1 LENKSRFD
9 TVDRPVQ
16 VSSEINL
23 LTASPGPGND
33 NNDNEL
39 PAPAR
44 GKPSMYDA
52 FLTLVTRISDLMWGP
67 WTMFFIAFVSVF
79 LTLRSRF
86 FQVTRFGFIMR
97 NTFGG
102 MFNRSGDS
110 NRERMT
116 PFQATSTS
124 LAGTVGMGNMAGV
137 ATALSIGGP
146 GAIFWMW
153 VLAFFGMITKA
164 AEVTLGVHYRD
175 VDEHGHVH
183 GGPMYYINKALGW
196 KSLATL
202 FSIGVTI
209 NCFFSSSL
217 LQAHTVGRAF
227 NASYG
232 INPYL
237 VTGVMA
243 IVTATVAIGGVR
255 RIGRFCEALVPFMT
269 VTYIIGG
276 LVILAAN
283 VTELPGVIGQIIG
296 YALAP
301 APAVGGFAGAAV
313 MSAIQ
318 MGMARGMLSNEAGLG
333 TAPMVHANAETPHPF
348 RQGLWGAAEVFI
360 DTTVVCTITAFVIL
374 SSGVLADGNS
384 GIEMLLDAF
393 ATYYS
398 PEITNAF
405 ISIAILTF
413 CLSTQIGFFVYF
425 ETALVSLFGEKPFRY
440 VKWAYFFP
448 GVVFAG
454 ITNVDQLW
462 ALANI
467 SVAAS
472 ALPNLVALL
481 VLSGVF
487 MTLMRDYLSGEN
499 RYTTASSDESRRYI
513 RMAQH

>member
-1 LENKSRFD
+1 
-9 TVDRPVQ
+9 
-16 VSSEINL
+16 
-23 LTASPGPGND
+23 
-33 NNDNEL
+33 
-39 PAPAR
+39 
-44 GKPSMYDA
+44 MYEA
-52 FLTLVTRISDLMWGP
+52 FLTLITRISDLMWGP
-67 WTMFFIAFVSVF
+67 WTMIFIAFVSVY
-79 LTLRSRF
+79 LTIRTRF
-86 FQVTRFGFIMR
+86 FQVSSFVYIMR
-97 NTFGG
+97 NTFGS
-102 MFNRSGDS
+102 MFDRSGDQS
-110 NRERMT
+110 KERMT
-116 PFQATSTS
+116 PFQATTTS

-164 AEVTLGVHYRD
+164 AEVTIGVHYRD
-175 VDEHGHVH
+175 VDENGQTH

-196 KSLATL
+196 KSLAVL

-232 INPYL
+232 ISPYL

-243 IVTATVAIGGVR
+243 IVTAMVAIGGVR

-269 VTYIIGG
+269 VMYLASG
-276 LVILAAN
+276 LVILVAN
-283 VTELPGVIGQIIG
+283 ASQLPSVFGEIIRF
-296 YALAP
+296 ALAP

-313 MSAIQ
+313 LSAIQ

-360 DTTVVCTITAFVIL
+360 DTTVVCTITAFIIL
-374 SSGVLADGNS
+374 SSGVLANGNT
-384 GIEMLLDAF
+384 GIEMLLDSF
-393 ATYYS
+393 ATFYS
-398 PEITNAF
+398 PELANTF

-425 ETALVSLFGEKPFRY
+425 ETALVSLFGENVFRY
-440 VKWAYFFP
+440 VKWVYFLP

-487 MTLMRDYLSGEN
+487 MTLMKDYLSGEN
-499 RYTTASSDESRRYI
+499 RFATVSTDASRQYV
-513 RMAQH
+513 RMVNQ

>member
-1 LENKSRFD
+1 
-9 TVDRPVQ
+9 
-16 VSSEINL
+16 
-23 LTASPGPGND
+23 
-33 NNDNEL
+33 
-39 PAPAR
+39 
-44 GKPSMYDA
+44 MYEQ
-52 FLTLVTRISDLMWGP
+52 FLAAITRISDLMWGP
-67 WTMFFIAFVSVF
+67 WTMIFIAFVSVY
-79 LTLRSRF
+79 LTIRTRF
-86 FQVTRFGFIMR
+86 FQVSSFVYILRS
-97 NTFGG
+97 TFGR
-102 MFNRSGDS
+102 MFERAGDE
-110 NRERMT
+110 NKERMT
-116 PFQATSTS
+116 PFQATTTS

-137 ATALSIGGP
+137 ATALSLGGP

-164 AEVTLGVHYRD
+164 AEVSLGVHYRE

-183 GGPMYYINKALGW
+183 GGPMFYIRKALGW
-196 KSLATL
+196 KSLAVL

-227 NASYG
+227 DASYG

-243 IVTATVAIGGVR
+243 VVTATVAIGGVR

-269 VTYIIGG
+269 VMYLGGG
-276 LVILAAN
+276 LIIL
-283 VTELPGVIGQIIG
+283 VTNAGELPAVIGAIVR
-296 YALAP
+296 YAFAP
-301 APAVGGFAGAAV
+301 APAVGGFAGATV
-313 MSAIQ
+313 MLAIQ
-318 MGMARGMLSNEAGLG
+318 YGMARGMLSNEAGLG

-374 SSGVLADGNS
+374 SSGALGNGNS

-393 ATYYS
+393 ASFYS
-398 PEITNAF
+398 PEIANAF
-405 ISIAILTF
+405 VSVAILTF

-425 ETALVSLFGEKPFRY
+425 ETAIVSLFGETVFRY
-440 VKWAYFFP
+440 VRWIYFLP
-448 GVVFAG
+448 GVAFAG

-462 ALANI
+462 ALASI

-481 VLSGVF
+481 LLSGVF
-487 MTLMRDYLSGEN
+487 MKLMKDYLDGTNEFATA
-499 RYTTASSDESRRYI
+499 TTDAARQYI
-513 RMAQH
+513 RMAEK

>member
-1 LENKSRFD
+1 
-9 TVDRPVQ
+9 
-16 VSSEINL
+16 
-23 LTASPGPGND
+23 
-33 NNDNEL
+33 
-39 PAPAR
+39 
-44 GKPSMYDA
+44 MYQA

-67 WTMFFIAFVSVF
+67 PTMIFIAFVSVY
-79 LTLRSRF
+79 LTFRTRF
-86 FQVTRFGFIMR
+86 FQVTNFGYILR
-97 NTFGG
+97 RTFGR
-102 MFNRSGDS
+102 MFDRSGDQDE
-110 NRERMT
+110 NRMT
-116 PFQATSTS
+116 PFQATTTS

-153 VLAFFGMITKA
+153 ILAFFGMMTKA
-164 AEVTLGVHYRD
+164 AEVTIGVHYRE

-196 KSLATL
+196 KSLALL

-232 INPYL
+232 LNPYL
-237 VTGVMA
+237 VTGAMA
-243 IVTATVAIGGVR
+243 IVTASVAIGGVR
-255 RIGRFCEALVPFMT
+255 RIGRFCETLVPFMT
-269 VTYIIGG
+269 VVYLLGSLAI
-276 LVILAAN
+276 LVSNAAA
-283 VTELPGVIGQIIG
+283 LPGVMGDILT
-296 YALAP
+296 YSMAP

-313 MSAIQ
+313 MAAIQ

-333 TAPMVHANAETPHPF
+333 TAPMVHANAETSHPF
-348 RQGLWGAAEVFI
+348 KQGLWGAAEVFV

-374 SSGVLADGNS
+374 SSGVLQNGTT
-384 GIEMLLDAF
+384 GIEMLLDAV
-393 ATYYS
+393 ATHYS
-398 PEITNAF
+398 PELSKAF
-405 ISIAILTF
+405 VSVAILTF

-425 ETALVSLFGEKPFRY
+425 ETAMVSLFGENVFRFA
-440 VKWAYFFP
+440 KWIYFMP
-448 GVVFAG
+448 GVIFAG

-481 VLSGVF
+481 LLSGVF
-487 MTLMRDYLSGEN
+487 LSLMKDYLSGEK
-499 RYTTASSDESRRYI
+499 RYATAITDDSRQYV
-513 RMAQH
+513 RMALAGKETSK

>member
-1 LENKSRFD
+1 
-9 TVDRPVQ
+9 
-16 VSSEINL
+16 
-23 LTASPGPGND
+23 
-33 NNDNEL
+33 
-39 PAPAR
+39 
-44 GKPSMYDA
+44 MYEA
-52 FLTLVTRISDLMWGP
+52 FLTLITRISDLMWGP
-67 WTMFFIAFVSVF
+67 WTMIFIAFVSVY
-79 LTLRSRF
+79 LTIRTRF
-86 FQVTRFGFIMR
+86 FQVSSFVYIMR
-97 NTFGG
+97 NTFGS
-102 MFNRSGDS
+102 MFDRSGDQS
-110 NRERMT
+110 KERMT
-116 PFQATSTS
+116 PFQATTTS

-164 AEVTLGVHYRD
+164 AEVTIGVHYRD
-175 VDEHGHVH
+175 VDENGQTH

-196 KSLATL
+196 KSLAVL

-232 INPYL
+232 ISPYL

-243 IVTATVAIGGVR
+243 IVTAMVAIGGVR

-269 VTYIIGG
+269 LMYLASG
-276 LVILAAN
+276 LVILVAN
-283 VTELPGVIGQIIG
+283 ASQLPSVFGEIIRF
-296 YALAP
+296 ALAP

-313 MSAIQ
+313 LSAIQ

-360 DTTVVCTITAFVIL
+360 DTTVVCTITAFIIL
-374 SSGVLADGNS
+374 SSGVLANGNT
-384 GIEMLLDAF
+384 GIEMLLDSF
-393 ATYYS
+393 ATFYS
-398 PEITNAF
+398 PELANTF

-425 ETALVSLFGEKPFRY
+425 ETAFVSLFGENVFRY
-440 VKWAYFFP
+440 VKWVYFLP
-448 GVVFAG
+448 GVAFAG

-487 MTLMRDYLSGEN
+487 MTLMKDYLSGEN
-499 RYTTASSDESRRYI
+499 RFATVSTDASRQYV
-513 RMAQH
+513 RMVNQ

>member
-1 LENKSRFD
+1 
-9 TVDRPVQ
+9 
-16 VSSEINL
+16 
-23 LTASPGPGND
+23 
-33 NNDNEL
+33 
-39 PAPAR
+39 
-44 GKPSMYDA
+44 MYEA
-52 FLTLVTRISDLMWGP
+52 FLTLITRISDLMWGP
-67 WTMFFIAFVSVF
+67 WTMIFIAFVSIY
-79 LTLRSRF
+79 LTIRTRF
-86 FQVTRFGFIMR
+86 FQVSSFVYIMR
-97 NTFGG
+97 NTFGQ
-102 MFNRSGDS
+102 MFDRSGDQS
-110 NRERMT
+110 KERMT
-116 PFQATSTS
+116 PFQATTTS

-164 AEVTLGVHYRD
+164 AEVTIGVHYRD
-175 VDEHGHVH
+175 VDENGQTH

-196 KSLATL
+196 KSLAVL

-232 INPYL
+232 ISPYL

-269 VTYIIGG
+269 VMYLASC
-276 LVILAAN
+276 LVIVIAYASQ
-283 VTELPGVIGQIIG
+283 LPSVLGEIFRF
-296 YALAP
+296 ALAP

-313 MSAIQ
+313 LSAIQ

-360 DTTVVCTITAFVIL
+360 DTTVVCTITAFIIL
-374 SSGVLADGNS
+374 SSGVLANGNT
-384 GIEMLLDAF
+384 GIEMLLDSF
-393 ATYYS
+393 ATFYS
-398 PEITNAF
+398 PELANTF

-425 ETALVSLFGEKPFRY
+425 ETALVSLFGENVFRY
-440 VKWAYFFP
+440 VKWIYFLP
-448 GVVFAG
+448 GVAFAG

-481 VLSGVF
+481 FLSGVF
-487 MTLMRDYLSGEN
+487 MTLMKDYLSGEN
-499 RYTTASSDESRRYI
+499 RFATVRTDASRQYV
-513 RMAQH
+513 RMVNQ

>member
-1 LENKSRFD
+1 
-9 TVDRPVQ
+9 
-16 VSSEINL
+16 
-23 LTASPGPGND
+23 
-33 NNDNEL
+33 
-39 PAPAR
+39 
-44 GKPSMYDA
+44 MYEA
-52 FLTLVTRISDLMWGP
+52 FLTLITRISDLMWGP
-67 WTMFFIAFVSVF
+67 WTMIFIAFVSVY
-79 LTLRSRF
+79 LTIRTRF
-86 FQVTRFGFIMR
+86 FQVSSFVYIMR
-97 NTFGG
+97 NTFGS
-102 MFNRSGDS
+102 MFDRSGDQS
-110 NRERMT
+110 KERMT
-116 PFQATSTS
+116 PFQATTTS

-164 AEVTLGVHYRD
+164 AEVTIGVHYRD
-175 VDEHGHVH
+175 VDENGQTH

-196 KSLATL
+196 KSLAVL

-232 INPYL
+232 ISPYL

-243 IVTATVAIGGVR
+243 IVTAMVAIGGVR

-269 VTYIIGG
+269 LMYLASG
-276 LVILAAN
+276 LVILVAN
-283 VTELPGVIGQIIG
+283 ASQLPSVFGEIIRF
-296 YALAP
+296 ALAP
-301 APAVGGFAGAAV
+301 VPAVGGFAGAAV
-313 MSAIQ
+313 LSAIQ

-360 DTTVVCTITAFVIL
+360 DTTVVCTITAFIIL
-374 SSGVLADGNS
+374 SSGVLANGNT
-384 GIEMLLDAF
+384 GIEMLLDSF
-393 ATYYS
+393 ATFYS
-398 PEITNAF
+398 PELANTF

-425 ETALVSLFGEKPFRY
+425 ETALVSLFGENVFRY
-440 VKWAYFFP
+440 VKWVYFLP
-448 GVVFAG
+448 GVAFAG

-487 MTLMRDYLSGEN
+487 MTLMKDYLSGEN
-499 RYTTASSDESRRYI
+499 RFATVSTGASRQYV
-513 RMAQH
+513 RMVNQ

>member
-1 LENKSRFD
+1 
-9 TVDRPVQ
+9 
-16 VSSEINL
+16 
-23 LTASPGPGND
+23 
-33 NNDNEL
+33 
-39 PAPAR
+39 
-44 GKPSMYDA
+44 MYEA
-52 FLTLVTRISDLMWGP
+52 FLTLITRISDLMWGP
-67 WTMFFIAFVSVF
+67 WTMIFIAFVSVY
-79 LTLRSRF
+79 LTIRTRF
-86 FQVTRFGFIMR
+86 FQVSSFVYIMR
-97 NTFGG
+97 NTFGS
-102 MFNRSGDS
+102 MFDRSGDQS
-110 NRERMT
+110 KERMT
-116 PFQATSTS
+116 PFQATTTS

-164 AEVTLGVHYRD
+164 AEVTIGVHYRD
-175 VDEHGHVH
+175 VDENGQTH

-196 KSLATL
+196 KSLAVL

-232 INPYL
+232 ISPYL

-243 IVTATVAIGGVR
+243 IVTAMVAIGGVR

-269 VTYIIGG
+269 LMYLASG
-276 LVILAAN
+276 LVILVAN
-283 VTELPGVIGQIIG
+283 ASQLPSVFGEIIRF
-296 YALAP
+296 ALAP

-313 MSAIQ
+313 LSAIQ

-360 DTTVVCTITAFVIL
+360 DTTVVCTITAFIIL
-374 SSGVLADGNS
+374 SSGVLANGNT
-384 GIEMLLDAF
+384 GIEMLLDSF
-393 ATYYS
+393 ATFYS
-398 PEITNAF
+398 PELANTF

-425 ETALVSLFGEKPFRY
+425 ETALVSLFGENVFRY
-440 VKWAYFFP
+440 VKWVYFLP
-448 GVVFAG
+448 GVAFAG

-487 MTLMRDYLSGEN
+487 MKIGR
-499 RYTTASSDESRRYI
+499 A
-513 RMAQH
+513 HV

>member
-1 LENKSRFD
+1 
-9 TVDRPVQ
+9 
-16 VSSEINL
+16 
-23 LTASPGPGND
+23 
-33 NNDNEL
+33 
-39 PAPAR
+39 
-44 GKPSMYDA
+44 MYDA
-52 FLTLVTRISDLMWGP
+52 FLTFVTSLSDLIWGP
-67 WTMFFIAFVSVF
+67 WTMIFIAFVSVY
-79 LTLRSRF
+79 LTVRSRF
-86 FQVTRFGFIMR
+86 FQVFSFFYIMR
-97 NTFGG
+97 NTFGR
-102 MFNRSGDS
+102 MFDRSGDR
-110 NRERMT
+110 NKERMT

-164 AEVTLGVHYRD
+164 AEVTIGVHYRD
-175 VDEHGHVH
+175 VDKNGHIH

-196 KSLATL
+196 KSLAVL

-227 NASYG
+227 HASYG
-232 INPYL
+232 ISPYI
-237 VTGVMA
+237 VTGAMA
-243 IVTATVAIGGVR
+243 IITATVAIGGIR

-269 VTYIIGG
+269 MIYLAGG
-276 LVILAAN
+276 VLILVANATQLPNVLAD
-283 VTELPGVIGQIIG
+283 IFR

-301 APAVGGFAGAAV
+301 APALGGFAGAAV

-348 RQGLWGAAEVFI
+348 KQGLWGAAEVFV

-374 SSGVLADGNS
+374 SSGVIANGNT

-393 ATYYS
+393 ATFYS
-398 PEITNAF
+398 PNFANGF
-405 ISIAILTF
+405 ISVAILTF

-425 ETALVSLFGEKPFRY
+425 ETALVSLFGEDFFRY
-440 VKWAYFFP
+440 ARWIYFLP

-487 MTLMRDYLSGEN
+487 MTLMKDYLSGKNQFATEITDEN
-499 RYTTASSDESRRYI
+499 KQYI
-513 RMAQH
+513 RMAQR